1 MDKIKKFLQDTKGI
15 KAVKTEQ
22 FFPDLRGFIRSVA
35 WLRTDTEGFTKQ
47 EGYRLKK
54 LVTKVRAQLIEDDD

>member
-1 MDKIKKFLQDTKGI
+1 MKKFLQDSKGLR
-15 KAVKTEQ
+15 AFKTEQ

-35 WLRTDTEGFTKQ
+35 WLRKDNEGFTDR
-47 EGYRLKK
+47 EVFGLKK